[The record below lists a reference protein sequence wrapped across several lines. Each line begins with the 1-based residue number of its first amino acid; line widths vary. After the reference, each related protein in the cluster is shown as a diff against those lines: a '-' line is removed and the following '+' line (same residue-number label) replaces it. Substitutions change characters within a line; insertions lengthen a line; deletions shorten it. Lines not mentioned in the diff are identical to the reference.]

1 MLNETFTG
9 VHNFDLHQG
18 SGLVHGESGRHGL
31 QHAIR
36 THREKGR
43 LRARPGQLLQ
53 RGLLQVPQEGVL
65 QHRTP
70 RRVHALEADHFLFEG
85 PHRSQEGR
93 PHFGRLR
100 HEAQRQQRARP
111 RHPDQS
117 PLQKRRVSTGTREQ
131 LLLT

>member
-65 QHRTP
+65 QHRT
-70 RRVHALEADHFLFEG
+70 RLRVHALEADSLLFEG
-85 PHRSQEGR
+85 LHPSQAGR
-93 PHFGRLR
+93 LHLWRLR
-100 HEAQRQQRARP
+100 HEAQQRARP
-111 RHPDQS
+111 GHQDQS
-117 PLQKRRVSTGTREQ
+117 PLQKR
-131 LLLT
+131 